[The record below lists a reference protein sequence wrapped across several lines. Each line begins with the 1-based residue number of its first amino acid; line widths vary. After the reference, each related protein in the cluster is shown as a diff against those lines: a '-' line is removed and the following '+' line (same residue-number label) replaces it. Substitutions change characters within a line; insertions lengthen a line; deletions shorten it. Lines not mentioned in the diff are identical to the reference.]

1 MIKQRSLKIM
11 LAAAWAVAVVLLVG
25 VGLKLL
31 NEFVLAPQRTSPLP
45 LPPTSIERKEREI
58 KIYFADENASKLIA
72 ETRFVML
79 GAGTPTDAKT
89 IVAEVIKGPQS
100 DRLLPTVPAG
110 TRLLAVYEV
119 GDLLV
124 LDFTHELQTNH
135 TGGST
140 GELVT
145 VYSIVNTLVENLQRI
160 NRIRMLVEGE
170 EVENLAG
177 HIDLTNP
184 LSPDLKWSAA

>member
-1 MIKQRSLKIM
+1 M

-31 NEFVLAPQRTSPLP
+31 NEFALAPQRTASLP

-58 KIYFADENASKLIA
+58 EVYFADENASKLVA

-79 GAGTPTDAKT
+79 GAGIPADAKT
-89 IVAEVIKGPQS
+89 IMAEIIKGPQS
-100 DRLLPTVPAG
+100 DLLLPTVPAG

-140 GELVT
+140 GELMT
-145 VYSIVNTLVENLQRI
+145 VYSIVNTLTENLKSVK
-160 NRIRMLVEGE
+160 RIRMLVEGE

-177 HIDLTNP
+177 HIDLTKP
-184 LSPDLKWSAA
+184 LSPNLKWSAA